1 MKIPFGFAR
10 CYQER
15 CPLKENCLR
24 YYSAQHE
31 ESEANSVLIVNPRLI
46 PEDASK
52 CAYYKG
58 MKKIRVAWGLKHLF
72 DEVPAKQLYSLRS
85 GIIASIGRTRY
96 YRCYRMEQG
105 LTPADQQIIASAFRK
120 YGLTIKPNYDHF
132 TEVYDWG

>member
-1 MKIPFGFAR
+1 MKVPFGFAR

-15 CPLKENCLR
+15 CPLKETCLR
-24 YYSAQHE
+24 YYLAQHE

-105 LTPADQQIIASAFRK
+105 LTPADQQIIAAAFRK

-132 TEVYDWG
+132 TEEYDWG

>member
-15 CPLKENCLR
+15 CPLKETCLR
-24 YYSAQHE
+24 YYLAQHE
-31 ESEANSVLIVNPRLI
+31 GSEANSVLIVNPRLI

-105 LTPADQQIIASAFRK
+105 LTPADQQIIAAAFRK
-120 YGLTIKPNYDHF
+120 YGLTIKPNFDHF
-132 TEVYDWG
+132 TEEYDWG

>member
-15 CPLKENCLR
+15 CPLKETCLR

-31 ESEANSVLIVNPRLI
+31 ESEAHSVLIVNPRLI

-105 LTPADQQIIASAFRK
+105 LTPADQQIIAAAFRK

-132 TEVYDWG
+132 TEEYDWG

>member
-24 YYSAQHE
+24 YYLAQHE
-31 ESEANSVLIVNPRLI
+31 ESEAHSVLIVNPRRI

-105 LTPADQQIIASAFRK
+105 LTPADQQIIAAAFRK
-120 YGLTIKPNYDHF
+120 YDLTIKPNYDHF
-132 TEVYDWG
+132 TEEYDWG

>member
-15 CPLKENCLR
+15 CPLKETCLR
-24 YYSAQHE
+24 YYLAQHE

-105 LTPADQQIIASAFRK
+105 LTPADQQIIAAAFRK

-132 TEVYDWG
+132 TEEYDWG

>member
-15 CPLKENCLR
+15 CPLKETCLR
-24 YYSAQHE
+24 YYLAQHE

-85 GIIASIGRTRY
+85 VIIASIGRTRY

-105 LTPADQQIIASAFRK
+105 LTPADQQIIAAAFRK

-132 TEVYDWG
+132 TEEYDWG